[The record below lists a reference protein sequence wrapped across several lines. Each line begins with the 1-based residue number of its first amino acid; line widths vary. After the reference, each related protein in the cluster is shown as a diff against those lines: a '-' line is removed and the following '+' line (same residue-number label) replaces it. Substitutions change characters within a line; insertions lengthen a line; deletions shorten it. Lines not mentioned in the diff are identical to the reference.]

1 METDSNANGSSNQYP
16 TDDVKLAKAK
26 LYNLKSAID
35 GLIPLVDQG
44 VLPATTVKEAVSSL
58 AARLYDEMTKSGY

>member
-1 METDSNANGSSNQYP
+1 MPEPSESIK
-16 TDDVKLAKAK
+16 VAKAK

-44 VLPATTVKEAVSSL
+44 VLPPESVKDAVQTF
-58 AARLYDEMTKSGY
+58 AANIYDDLTKQGL